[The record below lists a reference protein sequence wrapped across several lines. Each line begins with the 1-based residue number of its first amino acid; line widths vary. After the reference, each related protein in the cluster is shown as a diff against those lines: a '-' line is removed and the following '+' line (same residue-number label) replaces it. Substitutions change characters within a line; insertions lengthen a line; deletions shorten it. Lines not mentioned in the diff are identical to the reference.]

1 MPPQVQRRGCQND
14 PTADPRSAQKG
25 FTRSRSRVRKGP
37 GARGN
42 RIGISRRGTV
52 NFGTS
57 PLEDDKNVLGRLQ
70 SCRPTA
76 TQTDKENV
84 KEEARLA
91 WIRMVV

>member
-1 MPPQVQRRGCQND
+1 MND
-14 PTADPRSAQKG
+14 LTAKPRSAQKG
-25 FTRSRSRVRKGP
+25 FTWSQSRVRKGP

-42 RIGISRRGTV
+42 HIGISRRGTV

-57 PLEDDKNVLGRLQ
+57 PLEDDKSVLGHLQ
-70 SCRPTA
+70 SCRSTA

-91 WIRMVV
+91 WIRMAV